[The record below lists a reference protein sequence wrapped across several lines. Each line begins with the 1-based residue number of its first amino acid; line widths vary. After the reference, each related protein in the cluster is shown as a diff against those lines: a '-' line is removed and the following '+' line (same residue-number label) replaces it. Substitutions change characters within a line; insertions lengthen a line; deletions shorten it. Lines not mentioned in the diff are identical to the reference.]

1 VAARLLGTAAELFWR
16 NGYAATTTRELSEG
30 LGVQKASLYYH
41 VRKKEDLLYSIC
53 VNALTNILS
62 RARDEVSQ
70 VSLPEERIR
79 ALIRGHLTAMLDD
92 KDQHAT
98 MLTELRSLTP
108 KRRREIVSLRD
119 QYERF
124 IEDVIRDAQKAGAIR
139 ADIPAKILKLGLLD
153 LLNWAIFWFDGNG
166 ELTPKSLADDFTSL
180 YLDGAKRQLQRR

>member
-1 VAARLLGTAAELFWR
+1 
-16 NGYAATTTRELSEG
+16 
-30 LGVQKASLYYH
+30 VQKASLYYH

-62 RARDEVSQ
+62 RARDEVSR
-70 VSLPEERIR
+70 VNLPEERIR

-119 QYERF
+119 QYENF
-124 IEDVIRDAQKAGAIR
+124 IEEVIREAQKAGAIR

-166 ELTPKSLADDFTSL
+166 ELTPTSLADDFTSL
-180 YLDGAKRQLQRR
+180 YLDGAKHQFQRR